1 MTSTTLFYLLLR
13 KKLSLRDRLI
23 IKEELNYNK
32 LSGLVRLIR
41 NIIILTISTEF
52 VGATLLYLYFNNI
65 FPEKKALFFSIFHSV
80 SAFNNAGFDLF
91 GNSLEDYFNSLY
103 INFILSFLFIFGGL
117 GFIVILEL
125 FSRNISKL
133 SLHSKFVLTITVV
146 LIIVGTISLFI
157 LESDNPLTLG
167 KLSLKNKLLAAF
179 FQAVTPRTAG
189 FNTIKISYFK
199 DVSLFILI
207 ILMFIGASPAST
219 GGGIKTTTI
228 GTLLMLVYNV
238 SLGKE
243 DIELYNRRLSQK
255 IIYKALTVVVI
266 SIFVISMVTI
276 VLTITEN
283 FSFIQIL
290 FEVFSAFATVGLS
303 TGITPKL
310 SSLGKIFIIIT
321 MFIGRVGPFTIA
333 IAVANRRHENIRFP
347 EEDILIG

>member
-1 MTSTTLFYLLLR
+1 M
-13 KKLSLRDRLI
+13 RDRLI

>member
-1 MTSTTLFYLLLR
+1 
-13 KKLSLRDRLI
+13 LRDRLI